1 MIENLVIVE
10 SPAKAKTIERFLG
23 PDYVVKSSFGHIRDL
38 EKKDLGIDI
47 AHNFQPK
54 YEISPDKKVVVKELK
69 QLAKEAKTVWLASD
83 EDREGEAIAWHLFEV
98 LGLKK
103 ENTKR
108 IVFHE
113 ITKDAILHAIEHPRD
128 IDKNLVDAQQA
139 RRVLDRLV
147 GFEVSPVLWKKVKPS
162 LSAGRVQSVAVKLI
176 VEREREINHF
186 EEQKYYR
193 VQGTFTCKDKEG
205 NAVSLKA
212 ELSERFRTKEETM
225 AFMELCKQA
234 EFVVRD
240 VETKPSVRKPAPP
253 FTTSTLQQEA
263 SRKLGLSV
271 SQTMSVAQKLYE
283 HGHITYMRTDSVNLS
298 QLAIKTAKAVIIDT
312 LGEKYSKPRNYATK
326 TKGAQEA
333 HEAIRPTY
341 MDKEKIEGDR
351 NEQQLYTLI
360 RKRTLASQ
368 MADAEL
374 EKTTVT
380 IAVAGKD
387 YTFEAVGEVIVFD
400 GFLKVY
406 MESQDDEKEEEQLA
420 ILPSIHQGDVLQRS
434 LIEATEQYTTHPPRY
449 TEASL
454 VKKMEALG
462 IGRPSTY
469 APTITTIQNR
479 GYILKE
485 SRDGVERQIDQIKLQ
500 GEKILET
507 KVSRVFGAEKK
518 KLFPS
523 DIGMVVTDFL
533 SNYFTNIMDYNFTA
547 KAEDALDLVAEGNEE
562 WQSMIS
568 AFYQPF
574 HANVEKTLK
583 ESERNTGEREL
594 GKDPQT
600 GETVSVRI
608 GRFGP
613 VAQIGDGE
621 NIRYAG
627 LQKGQLMETITL
639 EEALALFKFPR
650 QLGEYEGKAVTVA
663 IGRFGPYIKHD
674 QLFVSL
680 KKGVDDPGTI
690 TLETAIERIDEKREM
705 ERNRKIKEFDN
716 GIQVLNGRFGPYIAY
731 NKVNYKIPKGQDA
744 TLLTLENCLEIIEKS
759 GDTKKKTTKKVAG
772 KAATET
778 KEKKKEKKTSE
789 PGKAKRKTKK

>member
-23 PDYVVKSSFGHIRDL
+23 ENYVVKSSFGHIRDL

-47 AHNFQPK
+47 EHNFQPK
-54 YEISPDKKVVVKELK
+54 YEISPDKKAIVKELK

-113 ITKDAILHAIEHPRD
+113 ITKDAILHAINNPRD

-186 EEQKYYR
+186 VEQKYYK
-193 VQGTFTCKDKEG
+193 VTGTFETKDASG
-205 NAVSLKA
+205 NSIPLKA
-212 ELSERFRTKEETM
+212 ELSERFSTQEETVN
-225 AFMELCKQA
+225 FLEHCKKA
-234 EFVVRD
+234 TFSVSD
-240 VETKPSVRKPAPP
+240 VETKPSSRKPAPP

-263 SRKLGLSV
+263 SRKLGFSV
-271 SQTMSVAQKLYE
+271 SQTMAVAQKLYE
-283 HGHITYMRTDSVNLS
+283 QGHITYMRTDSVNLS
-298 QLAIKTAKAVIIDT
+298 QLAIGAAKAVICNT
-312 LGEKYSKPRNYATK
+312 LGEKYSKPRNFATK

-341 MDKEKIEGDR
+341 MDKETISGDK
-351 NEQQLYTLI
+351 NEQQLYSLI

-368 MADAEL
+368 MAEAEL
-374 EKTTVT
+374 EKTTIT
-380 IAVAGKD
+380 IAISGEK
-387 YTFEAVGEVIVFD
+387 YTFEAVGEVIIFD

-406 MESQDDEKEEEQLA
+406 MESFDDEKEDDEAALLPA
-420 ILPSIHQGDVLQRS
+420 IHKGDQLQRS
-434 LIEATEQYTTHPPRY
+434 LIQALEQYTTHPPRY

-479 GYILKE
+479 GYILRE
-485 SRDGVERQIDQIKLQ
+485 SRDGAERQLDQIDLKGQ
-500 GEKILET
+500 DIKVKKIN
-507 KVSRVFGAEKK
+507 RMFGAEKK

-533 SNYFTNIMDYNFTA
+533 SNYFMNIMDYNFTA
-547 KAEDALDLVAEGNEE
+547 NAEDALDHIAEGEVE
-562 WQSMIS
+562 WQSMIGT
-568 AFYQPF
+568 FYQPF

-583 ESERNTGEREL
+583 ESERNTGAREL

-600 GETVSVRI
+600 GETVVVRI

-613 VAQIGDGE
+613 MAQIGEGE
-621 NIRYAG
+621 SVRYAG
-627 LQKGQLMETITL
+627 LLKGQLMETITL
-639 EEALALFKFPR
+639 EEALDLFKFPR
-650 QLGEYEGKAVTVA
+650 QLGEFEEKPVSIG
-663 IGRFGPYIKHD
+663 IGRFGPYIKPN

-680 KKGVDDPGTI
+680 KKGIDDPGTI
-690 TLETAIERIDEKREM
+690 TLETAIERINEKREI
-705 ERNRKIKEFDN
+705 EKNRKIQEFEN
-716 GIQVLNGRFGPYIAY
+716 GVQILNGRFGPYITF
-731 NKVNYKIPKGQDA
+731 NKVNYKIPKGKEADK
-744 TLLTLENCLEIIEKS
+744 LTFEETMAIIEKG
-759 GDTKKKTTKKVAG
+759 GDCKKKTTKKTT
-772 KAATET
+772 KKET
-778 KEKKKEKKTSE
+778 KKETKKKE
-789 PGKAKRKTKK
+789 

>member
-23 PDYVVKSSFGHIRDL
+23 ENYVVKSSFGHIRDL

-47 AHNFQPK
+47 EHNFQPK
-54 YEISPDKKVVVKELK
+54 YEISPDKKAIVKELK

-113 ITKDAILHAIEHPRD
+113 ITKDAILHAINNPRD

-186 EEQKYYR
+186 VEQKYYK
-193 VQGTFTCKDKEG
+193 VTGTFETKDASG
-205 NAVSLKA
+205 NSIPLKA
-212 ELSERFRTKEETM
+212 ELSERFSTQEETVN
-225 AFMELCKQA
+225 FLEHCKKA
-234 EFVVRD
+234 TFSVSD
-240 VETKPSVRKPAPP
+240 VETKPSSRKPAPP

-263 SRKLGLSV
+263 SRKLGFSV
-271 SQTMSVAQKLYE
+271 SQTMAVAQKLYE
-283 HGHITYMRTDSVNLS
+283 QGHITYMRTDSVNLS
-298 QLAIKTAKAVIIDT
+298 QLAIGAAKAVICNT
-312 LGEKYSKPRNYATK
+312 LGEKYSKPRNFATK

-341 MDKEKIEGDR
+341 MDKESISGDK
-351 NEQQLYTLI
+351 NEQQLYSLI

-368 MADAEL
+368 MAEAEL
-374 EKTTVT
+374 EKTTIT
-380 IAVAGKD
+380 IAITGEKH
-387 YTFEAVGEVIVFD
+387 TFEAVGEVIIFD

-406 MESQDDEKEEEQLA
+406 MESFDDEKEDDETALLPA
-420 ILPSIHQGDVLQRS
+420 IHKGDQLQRS
-434 LIEATEQYTTHPPRY
+434 LIQALEQYTTHPPRY

-454 VKKMEALG
+454 VKKMETLG

-479 GYILKE
+479 GYILRE
-485 SRDGVERQIDQIKLQ
+485 SRDGTERQLDQIDLKGQ
-500 GEKILET
+500 DIKVKKI
-507 KVSRVFGAEKK
+507 SRIFGAEKK

-547 KAEDALDLVAEGNEE
+547 NAEDALDHIAEGEVE
-562 WQSMIS
+562 WQSMIGT
-568 AFYQPF
+568 FYQPF

-583 ESERNTGEREL
+583 ESERNTGAREL

-600 GETVSVRI
+600 GETVVVRI

-613 VAQIGDGE
+613 MAQIGEGE
-621 NIRYAG
+621 SVRYAG
-627 LQKGQLMETITL
+627 LLKGQLMETITL
-639 EEALALFKFPR
+639 EEALDLFKFPR
-650 QLGEYEGKAVTVA
+650 QLGEFEEKPVSVG
-663 IGRFGPYIKHD
+663 IGRFGPYIKHN

-690 TLETAIERIDEKREM
+690 TLETAIERINEKREI
-705 ERNRKIKEFDN
+705 EKNRKIQEFEN
-716 GIQVLNGRFGPYIAY
+716 GVQILNGRFRPYITF
-731 NKVNYKIPKGQDA
+731 NKVNYKIPKGKEADK
-744 TLLTLENCLEIIEKS
+744 LTFEETMEIIAKG
-759 GDTKKKTTKKVAG
+759 GDSKKKTTKKTTK
-772 KAATET
+772 KAAPKATKKET
-778 KEKKKEKKTSE
+778 KKKE
-789 PGKAKRKTKK
+789 

>member
-23 PDYVVKSSFGHIRDL
+23 ENYVVKSSFGHIRDL

-47 AHNFQPK
+47 EHNFQPK
-54 YEISPDKKVVVKELK
+54 YEISPDKKAIVKELK

-113 ITKDAILHAIEHPRD
+113 ITKDAILHAINNPRD

-186 EEQKYYR
+186 VEQKYYK
-193 VQGTFTCKDKEG
+193 VTGTFETKDANG
-205 NAVSLKA
+205 NSVPLKA
-212 ELSERFRTKEETM
+212 ELSERFSTQEETVNFLEHCKKA
-225 AFMELCKQA
+225 AFS
-234 EFVVRD
+234 VSN
-240 VETKPSVRKPAPP
+240 VETKPGSRKPAPP

-263 SRKLGLSV
+263 SRKLGFSV
-271 SQTMSVAQKLYE
+271 SQTMAVAQKLYE
-283 HGHITYMRTDSVNLS
+283 QGHITYMRTDSVNLS
-298 QLAIKTAKAVIIDT
+298 QLAIGAAKAVICNT
-312 LGEKYSKPRNYATK
+312 LGEKYSKPRNFATK

-341 MDKEKIEGDR
+341 MDKESISGDK
-351 NEQQLYTLI
+351 NEQQLYSLI

-368 MADAEL
+368 MAEAEL
-374 EKTTVT
+374 EKTTIT
-380 IAVAGKD
+380 IAITGEKH
-387 YTFEAVGEVIVFD
+387 TFEAVGEVIIFD

-406 MESQDDEKEEEQLA
+406 MESFDDEKEDDEAALLPA
-420 ILPSIHQGDVLQRS
+420 IHKGDQLQRS
-434 LIEATEQYTTHPPRY
+434 LIQALEQYTTHPPRY

-479 GYILKE
+479 GYILRE
-485 SRDGVERQIDQIKLQ
+485 SRDGTERQLDQIDLKGQ
-500 GEKILET
+500 DIKVKKI
-507 KVSRVFGAEKK
+507 SRIFGAEKK

-547 KAEDALDLVAEGNEE
+547 NAEDALDHIAEGEVE
-562 WQSMIS
+562 WQSMIGT
-568 AFYQPF
+568 FYQPF

-583 ESERNTGEREL
+583 ESERNTGAREL

-600 GETVSVRI
+600 GETVVVRI

-613 VAQIGDGE
+613 MAQIGEGE
-621 NIRYAG
+621 SVRYAG
-627 LQKGQLMETITL
+627 LLKGQLMETITL
-639 EEALALFKFPR
+639 EEALDLFKFPR
-650 QLGEYEGKAVTVA
+650 QLGEFEEKPVSVG
-663 IGRFGPYIKHD
+663 IGRFGPYIKHN

-690 TLETAIERIDEKREM
+690 TLETAIERINEKREI
-705 ERNRKIKEFDN
+705 EKNRKIQEFEN
-716 GIQVLNGRFGPYIAY
+716 GVQILNGRFGPYITF
-731 NKVNYKIPKGQDA
+731 NKVNYKIPKGKEADK
-744 TLLTLENCLEIIEKS
+744 LTFEETMEIIAKG
-759 GDTKKKTTKKVAG
+759 GDSKKKTTKKTTKKTAP
-772 KAATET
+772 KATKKET
-778 KEKKKEKKTSE
+778 KKETKKKE
-789 PGKAKRKTKK
+789 

>member
-23 PDYVVKSSFGHIRDL
+23 ENYVVKSSFGHIRDL

-47 AHNFQPK
+47 EHNFQPK
-54 YEISPDKKVVVKELK
+54 YEISPDKKAIVKELK

-113 ITKDAILHAIEHPRD
+113 ITKDAILHAINNPRD

-186 EEQKYYR
+186 VEQKYYK
-193 VQGTFTCKDKEG
+193 VTGTFETKDANG
-205 NAVSLKA
+205 NSVPLKA
-212 ELSERFRTKEETM
+212 ELSERFSTQEETVNFLEHCKKA
-225 AFMELCKQA
+225 AFS
-234 EFVVRD
+234 VSN
-240 VETKPSVRKPAPP
+240 VETKPGSRKPAPP

-263 SRKLGLSV
+263 SRKLGFSV
-271 SQTMSVAQKLYE
+271 SQTMAVAQKLYE
-283 HGHITYMRTDSVNLS
+283 QGHITYMRTDSVNLS
-298 QLAIKTAKAVIIDT
+298 QLAIGAAKTVICNT
-312 LGEKYSKPRNYATK
+312 LGEKYSKPRNFATK

-341 MDKEKIEGDR
+341 MDKESISGDK
-351 NEQQLYTLI
+351 NEQQLYSLI

-368 MADAEL
+368 MAEAEL
-374 EKTTVT
+374 EKTTIT
-380 IAVAGKD
+380 IAITGEKH
-387 YTFEAVGEVIVFD
+387 TFEAVGEVIIFD

-406 MESQDDEKEEEQLA
+406 MESFDDEKEDDEAALLPA
-420 ILPSIHQGDVLQRS
+420 IHKGDQLQRS
-434 LIEATEQYTTHPPRY
+434 LIQALEQYTTHPPRY

-479 GYILKE
+479 GYILRE
-485 SRDGVERQIDQIKLQ
+485 SRDGTERQLDQIDLKGQ
-500 GEKILET
+500 DIKVKKI
-507 KVSRVFGAEKK
+507 SRIFGAEKK

-547 KAEDALDLVAEGNEE
+547 NAEDALDHIAEGEVE
-562 WQSMIS
+562 WQSMIGT
-568 AFYQPF
+568 FYQPF

-583 ESERNTGEREL
+583 ESERNTGAREL

-613 VAQIGDGE
+613 MAQIGEGE
-621 NIRYAG
+621 SVRYAG
-627 LQKGQLMETITL
+627 LLKGQLMETITL
-639 EEALALFKFPR
+639 EEALDLFKFPR
-650 QLGEYEGKAVTVA
+650 QLGEFEEKPVSVG
-663 IGRFGPYIKHD
+663 IGRFGPYIKHN

-690 TLETAIERIDEKREM
+690 TLETAIERINEKREI
-705 ERNRKIKEFDN
+705 EKNRKIQEFEN
-716 GIQVLNGRFGPYIAY
+716 GVQILNGRFGPYITF
-731 NKVNYKIPKGQDA
+731 NKVNYKIPKGKEADK
-744 TLLTLENCLEIIEKS
+744 LTFEETMEIIAKG
-759 GDTKKKTTKKVAG
+759 GDSKKKTTKKTTK
-772 KAATET
+772 KAAPKATKKET
-778 KEKKKEKKTSE
+778 KKKE
-789 PGKAKRKTKK
+789 

>member
-23 PDYVVKSSFGHIRDL
+23 ENYVVKSSFGHIRDL

-47 AHNFQPK
+47 EHNFQPK
-54 YEISPDKKVVVKELK
+54 YEISPDKKAIVKELK

-113 ITKDAILHAIEHPRD
+113 ITKDAILHAINNPRD

-186 EEQKYYR
+186 VEQKYYK
-193 VQGTFTCKDKEG
+193 VTGTFETKDASG
-205 NAVSLKA
+205 NSIPLKA
-212 ELSERFRTKEETM
+212 ELSERFSTQEETVN
-225 AFMELCKQA
+225 FLEHCKKA
-234 EFVVRD
+234 TFSVSD
-240 VETKPSVRKPAPP
+240 VETKPSSRKPAPP

-263 SRKLGLSV
+263 SRKLGFSV
-271 SQTMSVAQKLYE
+271 SQTMAVAQKLYE
-283 HGHITYMRTDSVNLS
+283 QGHITYMRTDSVNLS
-298 QLAIKTAKAVIIDT
+298 QLAIGAAKAVICNT
-312 LGEKYSKPRNYATK
+312 LGEKYSKPRNFATK

-341 MDKEKIEGDR
+341 MDKESISGDK
-351 NEQQLYTLI
+351 NEQQLYSLI

-368 MADAEL
+368 MAEAEL
-374 EKTTVT
+374 EKTTIT
-380 IAVAGKD
+380 IAITGEKH
-387 YTFEAVGEVIVFD
+387 TFEAVGEVIIFD

-406 MESQDDEKEEEQLA
+406 MESFDDEKEDDETALLPA
-420 ILPSIHQGDVLQRS
+420 IHKGDQLQRS
-434 LIEATEQYTTHPPRY
+434 LIQALEQYTTHPPRY

-454 VKKMEALG
+454 VKKMETLG

-479 GYILKE
+479 GYILRE
-485 SRDGVERQIDQIKLQ
+485 SRDGTERQLDQIDLKGQ
-500 GEKILET
+500 DIKVKKI
-507 KVSRVFGAEKK
+507 SRIFGAEKK

-547 KAEDALDLVAEGNEE
+547 NAEDALDHIAEGEVE
-562 WQSMIS
+562 WQSMIGT
-568 AFYQPF
+568 FYQPF

-583 ESERNTGEREL
+583 ESERNTGAREL

-600 GETVSVRI
+600 GETVVVRI

-613 VAQIGDGE
+613 MAQIGEGE
-621 NIRYAG
+621 SVRYAG
-627 LQKGQLMETITL
+627 LLKGQLMETITL
-639 EEALALFKFPR
+639 EEALDLFKFPR
-650 QLGEYEGKAVTVA
+650 QLGEFEEKPVSVG
-663 IGRFGPYIKHD
+663 IGRFGPYIKHN

-690 TLETAIERIDEKREM
+690 TLETAIERINEKREI
-705 ERNRKIKEFDN
+705 EKNRKIQEFEN
-716 GIQVLNGRFGPYIAY
+716 GVQILNGRFGPYITF
-731 NKVNYKIPKGQDA
+731 NKVNYKIPKGKEADK
-744 TLLTLENCLEIIEKS
+744 LTFEETMEIIAKG
-759 GDTKKKTTKKVAG
+759 GDSKKKTTKKTTK
-772 KAATET
+772 KAAT
-778 KEKKKEKKTSE
+778 KAKKKE
-789 PGKAKRKTKK
+789 TKKKE

>member
-23 PDYVVKSSFGHIRDL
+23 ENYVVKSSFGHIRDL

-47 AHNFQPK
+47 EHNFQPK
-54 YEISPDKKVVVKELK
+54 YEISPDKKAIVKELK

-113 ITKDAILHAIEHPRD
+113 ITKDAILHAINNPRD

-186 EEQKYYR
+186 VEQKYYK
-193 VQGTFTCKDKEG
+193 VTGTFETKDANG
-205 NAVSLKA
+205 NSIPLKA
-212 ELSERFRTKEETM
+212 ELSERFSTQEETVHFLEHCKKA
-225 AFMELCKQA
+225 AFS
-234 EFVVRD
+234 VSD
-240 VETKPSVRKPAPP
+240 VETKPSSRKPAPP

-263 SRKLGLSV
+263 SRKLGFSV
-271 SQTMSVAQKLYE
+271 SQTMAVAQKLYE
-283 HGHITYMRTDSVNLS
+283 QGHVTYMRTDSVNLS
-298 QLAIKTAKAVIIDT
+298 QLAIGAAKAVICNT
-312 LGEKYSKPRNYATK
+312 LGEKYSKPRNFATK

-341 MDKEKIEGDR
+341 MDKESISGDK
-351 NEQQLYTLI
+351 NEQQLYSLI

-368 MADAEL
+368 MAEAEL
-374 EKTTVT
+374 EKTTIT
-380 IAVAGKD
+380 IAITGEKH
-387 YTFEAVGEVIVFD
+387 TFEAVGEVIVFD

-406 MESQDDEKEEEQLA
+406 MESFDDEKEDDEAALLPA
-420 ILPSIHQGDVLQRS
+420 IHKGDQLQRS
-434 LIEATEQYTTHPPRY
+434 LIQALEQYTTHPPRY

-479 GYILKE
+479 GYILRE
-485 SRDGVERQIDQIKLQ
+485 SRDGTERQLDQIDLKGQ
-500 GEKILET
+500 DIKVKKI
-507 KVSRVFGAEKK
+507 SRIFGAEKK

-547 KAEDALDLVAEGNEE
+547 NAEDALDHIAEGEVE
-562 WQSMIS
+562 WQSMIGT
-568 AFYQPF
+568 FYQPF

-583 ESERNTGEREL
+583 ESERNTGAREL

-613 VAQIGDGE
+613 MAQIGEGE
-621 NIRYAG
+621 SVRYAG
-627 LQKGQLMETITL
+627 LLKGQLMETITL
-639 EEALALFKFPR
+639 EEALDLFKFPR
-650 QLGEYEGKAVTVA
+650 QLGEFEEKPVSVG
-663 IGRFGPYIKHD
+663 IGRFGPYIKHN

-690 TLETAIERIDEKREM
+690 TLETAIERINEKREI
-705 ERNRKIKEFDN
+705 EKNRKIQEFEN
-716 GIQVLNGRFGPYIAY
+716 GVQILNGRFGPYITF
-731 NKVNYKIPKGQDA
+731 NKVNYKIPKGKEADK
-744 TLLTLENCLEIIEKS
+744 LTFEETMEIIAKG
-759 GDTKKKTTKKVAG
+759 GDSKKKTTKKTTK
-772 KAATET
+772 KAAPKATKKET
-778 KEKKKEKKTSE
+778 KKKE
-789 PGKAKRKTKK
+789 

>member
-23 PDYVVKSSFGHIRDL
+23 ENYVVKSSFGHIRDL

-47 AHNFQPK
+47 EHNFQPK
-54 YEISPDKKVVVKELK
+54 YEISPDKKAIVKELK

-113 ITKDAILHAIEHPRD
+113 ITKDAILHAINNPRD

-186 EEQKYYR
+186 VEQKYYK
-193 VQGTFTCKDKEG
+193 VTGTFETKDASG
-205 NAVSLKA
+205 NSIPLKA
-212 ELSERFRTKEETM
+212 ELSERFSTQEETVN
-225 AFMELCKQA
+225 FLEHCKKA
-234 EFVVRD
+234 TFSVSD
-240 VETKPSVRKPAPP
+240 VETKPSSRKPAPP

-263 SRKLGLSV
+263 SRKLGFSV
-271 SQTMSVAQKLYE
+271 SQTMAVAQKLYE
-283 HGHITYMRTDSVNLS
+283 QGHITYMRTDSVNLS
-298 QLAIKTAKAVIIDT
+298 QLAIGAAKAVICNT
-312 LGEKYSKPRNYATK
+312 LGEKYSKPRNFATK

-341 MDKEKIEGDR
+341 MDKETISGDK
-351 NEQQLYTLI
+351 NEQQLYSLI

-368 MADAEL
+368 MAEAEL
-374 EKTTVT
+374 EKTTIT
-380 IAVAGKD
+380 IAISGEK
-387 YTFEAVGEVIVFD
+387 YTFEAVGEVIIFD

-406 MESQDDEKEEEQLA
+406 MESFDDEKEDDEAALLPA
-420 ILPSIHQGDVLQRS
+420 IHKGDQLQRS
-434 LIEATEQYTTHPPRY
+434 LIQALEQYTTHPPRY

-479 GYILKE
+479 VYILRE
-485 SRDGVERQIDQIKLQ
+485 SRDGAERQLDQIDLKGQ
-500 GEKILET
+500 DIKVKKIN
-507 KVSRVFGAEKK
+507 RMFGAEKK

-533 SNYFTNIMDYNFTA
+533 SNYFMNIMDYNFTA
-547 KAEDALDLVAEGNEE
+547 NAEDALDHIAEGEVE
-562 WQSMIS
+562 WQAMIGT
-568 AFYQPF
+568 FYQPF

-583 ESERNTGEREL
+583 ESERNTGAREL

-600 GETVSVRI
+600 GETVVVRI

-613 VAQIGDGE
+613 MAQIGEGE
-621 NIRYAG
+621 SVRYAG
-627 LQKGQLMETITL
+627 LLKGQLMETITL
-639 EEALALFKFPR
+639 EEALDLFKFPR
-650 QLGEYEGKAVTVA
+650 QLGEFEEKPVSIG
-663 IGRFGPYIKHD
+663 IGRFGPYIKHN

-680 KKGVDDPGTI
+680 KKGIDDPGTI
-690 TLETAIERIDEKREM
+690 TLETAIERINEKREI
-705 ERNRKIKEFDN
+705 EKNRKIQEFEN
-716 GIQVLNGRFGPYIAY
+716 GVQILNGRFGPYITF
-731 NKVNYKIPKGQDA
+731 NKVNYKIPKGKEADK
-744 TLLTLENCLEIIEKS
+744 LTFEETMAIIEKG
-759 GDTKKKTTKKVAG
+759 GDSKKKTTKKTTK
-772 KAATET
+772 KAASKTTKKET
-778 KEKKKEKKTSE
+778 KKETKKKE
-789 PGKAKRKTKK
+789 

>member
-23 PDYVVKSSFGHIRDL
+23 ENYVVKSSFGHIRDL

-47 AHNFQPK
+47 EHNFQPK
-54 YEISPDKKVVVKELK
+54 YEISPDKKAIVKELK

-113 ITKDAILHAIEHPRD
+113 ITKDAILHAINNPRD

-186 EEQKYYR
+186 VEQKYYK
-193 VQGTFTCKDKEG
+193 VNGTFETKDANG
-205 NAVSLKA
+205 NSVPLKA
-212 ELSERFRTKEETM
+212 ELSERFSTQEETVNFLEHCKKA
-225 AFMELCKQA
+225 AFS
-234 EFVVRD
+234 VSN
-240 VETKPSVRKPAPP
+240 VETKPGSRKPAPP

-263 SRKLGLSV
+263 SRKLGFSV
-271 SQTMSVAQKLYE
+271 SQTMAVAQKLYE
-283 HGHITYMRTDSVNLS
+283 QGHITYMRTDSVNLS
-298 QLAIKTAKAVIIDT
+298 QLAIGAAKAVICNT
-312 LGEKYSKPRNYATK
+312 LGEKYSKPRNFATK

-341 MDKEKIEGDR
+341 MDKESISGDK
-351 NEQQLYTLI
+351 NEQQLYSLI

-368 MADAEL
+368 MAEAEL
-374 EKTTVT
+374 EKTTIT
-380 IAVAGKD
+380 IAITGEKH
-387 YTFEAVGEVIVFD
+387 TFEAVGEVIIFD

-406 MESQDDEKEEEQLA
+406 MESFDDEKEDDEAALLPA
-420 ILPSIHQGDVLQRS
+420 IHKGDQLQRS
-434 LIEATEQYTTHPPRY
+434 LIQALEQYTTHPPRY

-479 GYILKE
+479 GYILRE
-485 SRDGVERQIDQIKLQ
+485 SRDGTERQLDQIDLKGQ
-500 GEKILET
+500 DIKVKKI
-507 KVSRVFGAEKK
+507 SRIFGAEKK

-547 KAEDALDLVAEGNEE
+547 NAEDALDHIAEGEVE
-562 WQSMIS
+562 WQSMIGT
-568 AFYQPF
+568 FYQPF

-583 ESERNTGEREL
+583 ESERNTGAREL

-613 VAQIGDGE
+613 MAQIGEGE
-621 NIRYAG
+621 SVRYAG
-627 LQKGQLMETITL
+627 LLKGQLMETITL
-639 EEALALFKFPR
+639 EEALDLFKFPR
-650 QLGEYEGKAVTVA
+650 QLGEFEEKPVSVG
-663 IGRFGPYIKHD
+663 IGRFGPYIKHN

-690 TLETAIERIDEKREM
+690 TLETAIERINEKREI
-705 ERNRKIKEFDN
+705 EKNRKIQEFEN
-716 GIQVLNGRFGPYIAY
+716 GVQILNGRFGPYITF
-731 NKVNYKIPKGQDA
+731 NKVNYKIPKGKEADK
-744 TLLTLENCLEIIEKS
+744 LTFEETMEIIAKG
-759 GDTKKKTTKKVAG
+759 GDSKKKTTKKTTK
-772 KAATET
+772 KAAPKATKKET
-778 KEKKKEKKTSE
+778 KKKE
-789 PGKAKRKTKK
+789 

>member
-23 PDYVVKSSFGHIRDL
+23 ENYVVKSSFGHIRDL

-47 AHNFQPK
+47 EHNFQPK
-54 YEISPDKKVVVKELK
+54 YEISPDKKAIVKELK

-113 ITKDAILHAIEHPRD
+113 ITKDAILHAINNPRD

-186 EEQKYYR
+186 VEQKYYK
-193 VQGTFTCKDKEG
+193 VTGTFETKDASG
-205 NAVSLKA
+205 NSIPLKA
-212 ELSERFRTKEETM
+212 ELSERFSTQEETVN
-225 AFMELCKQA
+225 FLEHCKKA
-234 EFVVRD
+234 TFSVSD
-240 VETKPSVRKPAPP
+240 VETKPSSRKPAPP

-263 SRKLGLSV
+263 SRKLGFSV
-271 SQTMSVAQKLYE
+271 SQTMAVAQKLYE
-283 HGHITYMRTDSVNLS
+283 QGHITYMRTDSVNLS
-298 QLAIKTAKAVIIDT
+298 QLAIGAAKAVICNT
-312 LGEKYSKPRNYATK
+312 LGEKYSKPRNFATK

-341 MDKEKIEGDR
+341 MDKESISGDK
-351 NEQQLYTLI
+351 NEQQLYSLI

-368 MADAEL
+368 MAEAEL
-374 EKTTVT
+374 EKTTIT
-380 IAVAGKD
+380 IAITGEKH
-387 YTFEAVGEVIVFD
+387 TFEAVGEVIIFD

-406 MESQDDEKEEEQLA
+406 MESFDDEKEDDETALLPA
-420 ILPSIHQGDVLQRS
+420 IHKGDQLQRS
-434 LIEATEQYTTHPPRY
+434 LIQALEQYTTHPPRY

-454 VKKMEALG
+454 VKKMETLG

-479 GYILKE
+479 GYILRE
-485 SRDGVERQIDQIKLQ
+485 SRDGTERQLDQIDLKGQ
-500 GEKILET
+500 DIKVKKI
-507 KVSRVFGAEKK
+507 SRIFGAEKK

-547 KAEDALDLVAEGNEE
+547 NAEDALDHIAEGEVE
-562 WQSMIS
+562 WQSMIGT
-568 AFYQPF
+568 FYQPF

-583 ESERNTGEREL
+583 ESERNTGAREL

-600 GETVSVRI
+600 GENVVVRI

-613 VAQIGDGE
+613 MAQIGEGE
-621 NIRYAG
+621 SVRYAG
-627 LQKGQLMETITL
+627 LLKGQLMETITL
-639 EEALALFKFPR
+639 EEALDLFKFPR
-650 QLGEYEGKAVTVA
+650 QLGEFEEKPVSVG
-663 IGRFGPYIKHD
+663 IGRFGPYIT
-674 QLFVSL
+674 F
-680 KKGVDDPGTI
+680 
-690 TLETAIERIDEKREM
+690 
-705 ERNRKIKEFDN
+705 
-716 GIQVLNGRFGPYIAY
+716 
-731 NKVNYKIPKGQDA
+731 NKVNYKIPKGKEADK
-744 TLLTLENCLEIIEKS
+744 LTFEETMEIIAKG
-759 GDTKKKTTKKVAG
+759 GDSKKKTTKKTTK
-772 KAATET
+772 KAAPKATKKET
-778 KEKKKEKKTSE
+778 KKKE
-789 PGKAKRKTKK
+789 

>member
-23 PDYVVKSSFGHIRDL
+23 ENYVVKSSFGHIRDL

-47 AHNFQPK
+47 EHNFQPK
-54 YEISPDKKVVVKELK
+54 YEISPDKKAIVKELK

-113 ITKDAILHAIEHPRD
+113 ITKDAILHAINNPRD

-186 EEQKYYR
+186 VEQKYYK
-193 VQGTFTCKDKEG
+193 VTGTFETKDASG
-205 NAVSLKA
+205 NSIPLKA
-212 ELSERFRTKEETM
+212 ELSERFSTQEETVN
-225 AFMELCKQA
+225 FLEHCKKA
-234 EFVVRD
+234 TFSVSD
-240 VETKPSVRKPAPP
+240 VETKPSSRKPAPP

-263 SRKLGLSV
+263 SRKLGFSV
-271 SQTMSVAQKLYE
+271 SQTMAVAQKLYE
-283 HGHITYMRTDSVNLS
+283 QGHITYMRTDSVNLS
-298 QLAIKTAKAVIIDT
+298 QLAIGAAKAVICNT
-312 LGEKYSKPRNYATK
+312 LGEKYSKPRNFATK

-341 MDKEKIEGDR
+341 MDKETISGDK
-351 NEQQLYTLI
+351 NEQQLYSLI

-368 MADAEL
+368 MAEAEL
-374 EKTTVT
+374 EKTTIT
-380 IAVAGKD
+380 IAISGEK
-387 YTFEAVGEVIVFD
+387 YTFEAVGEVIIFD

-406 MESQDDEKEEEQLA
+406 MESFDDEKEDDEAALLPA
-420 ILPSIHQGDVLQRS
+420 IHKGDQLQRS
-434 LIEATEQYTTHPPRY
+434 LIQALEQYTTHPPRY

-479 GYILKE
+479 GYILRE
-485 SRDGVERQIDQIKLQ
+485 SRDGAERQLDQIDLKGQ
-500 GEKILET
+500 DIKVKKIN
-507 KVSRVFGAEKK
+507 RMFGAEKK

-533 SNYFTNIMDYNFTA
+533 SNYFMNIMDYNFTA
-547 KAEDALDLVAEGNEE
+547 NAEDALDHIAEGEVE
-562 WQSMIS
+562 WQSMIGT
-568 AFYQPF
+568 FYQPF

-583 ESERNTGEREL
+583 ESERNTGAREL

-600 GETVSVRI
+600 GETVVVRI

-613 VAQIGDGE
+613 MAQIGEGE
-621 NIRYAG
+621 SVRYAG
-627 LQKGQLMETITL
+627 LLKGQLMETITL
-639 EEALALFKFPR
+639 EEALDLFKFPR
-650 QLGEYEGKAVTVA
+650 QLGEFEEKPVSIG
-663 IGRFGPYIKHD
+663 IGRFGPYIKHN

-680 KKGVDDPGTI
+680 KKGIDDPGTI
-690 TLETAIERIDEKREM
+690 TLETAIERINEKREI
-705 ERNRKIKEFDN
+705 EKNRKIQEFEN
-716 GIQVLNGRFGPYIAY
+716 GVQILNGRFGPYITF
-731 NKVNYKIPKGQDA
+731 NKVNYKIPKGKEADK
-744 TLLTLENCLEIIEKS
+744 LTFEETMEIIAKG
-759 GDTKKKTTKKVAG
+759 GDSKKKTTKKTTK
-772 KAATET
+772 KAAPKATKKET
-778 KEKKKEKKTSE
+778 KKKE
-789 PGKAKRKTKK
+789 

>member
-23 PDYVVKSSFGHIRDL
+23 ENYVVKSSFGHIRDL

-47 AHNFQPK
+47 EHNFQPK
-54 YEISPDKKVVVKELK
+54 YEISPDKKAIVKELK

-113 ITKDAILHAIEHPRD
+113 ITKDAILHAINNPRD

-186 EEQKYYR
+186 VEQKYYK
-193 VQGTFTCKDKEG
+193 VTGTFETKDANG
-205 NAVSLKA
+205 NSVPLKA
-212 ELSERFRTKEETM
+212 ELSERFSTQEETVNFLEHCKKA
-225 AFMELCKQA
+225 AFS
-234 EFVVRD
+234 VSN
-240 VETKPSVRKPAPP
+240 VETKPGSRKPAPP

-263 SRKLGLSV
+263 SRKLGFSV
-271 SQTMSVAQKLYE
+271 SQTMAVAQKLYE
-283 HGHITYMRTDSVNLS
+283 QGHITYMRTDSVNLS
-298 QLAIKTAKAVIIDT
+298 QLAIGAAKAVICNT
-312 LGEKYSKPRNYATK
+312 LGEKYSKPRNFATK

-341 MDKEKIEGDR
+341 MDKESISGDK
-351 NEQQLYTLI
+351 NEQQLYSLI

-368 MADAEL
+368 MAEAEL
-374 EKTTVT
+374 EKTTIT
-380 IAVAGKD
+380 IAITGEKH
-387 YTFEAVGEVIVFD
+387 TFEAVGEVIIFD

-406 MESQDDEKEEEQLA
+406 MESFDDEKEDDEAALLPA
-420 ILPSIHQGDVLQRS
+420 IHKGDQLQRS
-434 LIEATEQYTTHPPRY
+434 LIQALERYTTHPPRY

-479 GYILKE
+479 GYILRE
-485 SRDGVERQIDQIKLQ
+485 SRDGTERQLDQIDLKGQ
-500 GEKILET
+500 DIKVKKI
-507 KVSRVFGAEKK
+507 SRIFGAEKK

-547 KAEDALDLVAEGNEE
+547 NAEDALDHIAEGEVE
-562 WQSMIS
+562 WQSMIGT
-568 AFYQPF
+568 FYQPF

-583 ESERNTGEREL
+583 ESERNTGAREL

-613 VAQIGDGE
+613 MAQIGEGE
-621 NIRYAG
+621 SVRYAG
-627 LQKGQLMETITL
+627 LLKGQLMETITL
-639 EEALALFKFPR
+639 EEALDLFKFPR
-650 QLGEYEGKAVTVA
+650 QLGEFEEKPVSVG
-663 IGRFGPYIKHD
+663 IGRFGPYIKHN

-690 TLETAIERIDEKREM
+690 TLETAIERINEKREI
-705 ERNRKIKEFDN
+705 EKNRKIQEFEN
-716 GIQVLNGRFGPYIAY
+716 GVQILNGRFGPYITF
-731 NKVNYKIPKGQDA
+731 NKVNYKIPKGKEADK
-744 TLLTLENCLEIIEKS
+744 LTFEETMEIIAKG
-759 GDTKKKTTKKVAG
+759 GDSKKKTTKKTTK
-772 KAATET
+772 KAAPKATKKET
-778 KEKKKEKKTSE
+778 KKKE
-789 PGKAKRKTKK
+789 

>member
-23 PDYVVKSSFGHIRDL
+23 KDYVVKSSFGHIRDL

-47 AHNFQPK
+47 EHNFQPK
-54 YEISPDKKVVVKELK
+54 YEISPDKKAIVKELK

-98 LGLKK
+98 LGLKM

-113 ITKDAILHAIEHPRD
+113 ITKDAILHAINNPRD

-162 LSAGRVQSVAVKLI
+162 LSAGRVQSVAVRLI
-176 VEREREINHF
+176 VDREREINHF
-186 EEQKYYR
+186 VEQKYYK
-193 VQGTFTCKDKEG
+193 VIGSFETQDANG
-205 NAVSLKA
+205 NTVPLKA
-212 ELSERFRTKEETM
+212 ELSERFSTQEATL
-225 AFMELCKQA
+225 AFLEACKSA
-234 EFVVRD
+234 SFTVSD
-240 VETKPSVRKPAPP
+240 VETKPTSRKPAPP

-263 SRKLGLSV
+263 SRKLGFSV
-271 SQTMSVAQKLYE
+271 SQTMAVAQKLYE
-283 HGHITYMRTDSVNLS
+283 QGSITYMRTDSVNLS
-298 QLAIKTAKAVIIDT
+298 QLAIGAAKAVICNT

-341 MDKEKIEGDR
+341 MDKETIEGDR
-351 NEQQLYTLI
+351 NEQQLYALI

-380 IAVAGKD
+380 IIISGEK
-387 YTFEAVGEVIVFD
+387 YTFEAEGEVIIFD

-406 MESQDDEKEEEQLA
+406 MESFDDEKEDDEAALLPA
-420 ILPSIHQGDVLQRS
+420 IRKGDQLQRS
-434 LIEATEQYTTHPPRY
+434 LIQAQEQYTSHPPRY

-454 VKKMEALG
+454 VKKMENLG

-479 GYILKE
+479 GYILRE
-485 SRDGVERQIDQIKLQ
+485 SRDGVERELDQIDLKGQNIKIK
-500 GEKILET
+500 KIKKT
-507 KVSRVFGAEKK
+507 FGAEKK

-533 SNYFTNIMDYNFTA
+533 SQYFNDIMDYNFTA
-547 KAEDALDLVAEGNEE
+547 NAEDALDHIAEGEVE
-562 WQSMIS
+562 WQSMIGT
-568 AFYQPF
+568 FYKPF

-583 ESERNTGEREL
+583 ESERNRGEREL
-594 GKDPQT
+594 GTEPQT
-600 GETVSVRI
+600 GEKVSVRI

-613 VAQIGDGE
+613 MAQIGEGE
-621 NIRYAG
+621 NVRYAG
-627 LQKGQLMETITL
+627 LLKGQLMETITL
-639 EEALALFKFPR
+639 EEALDLFKFPR
-650 QLGEYEGKAVTVA
+650 QLGEFEDKPVSVG
-663 IGRFGPYIKHD
+663 IGRFGPYIKHN

-680 KKGVDDPGTI
+680 KKGVDEPGTI
-690 TLETAIERIDEKREM
+690 TLETAIERINEKREI
-705 ERNRKIKEFDN
+705 EKNRKIKEFEN
-716 GIQVLNGRFGPYIAY
+716 GAQILNGRFGPYISF
-731 NKVNYKIPKGQDA
+731 NKENYKIPKGQEA
-744 TLLTLENCLEIIEKS
+744 AALTYEETMAIIQKGS
-759 GDTKKKTTKKVAG
+759 DSKKKPAKKTTKKTTA
-772 KAATET
+772 KTTE
-778 KEKKKEKKTSE
+778 
-789 PGKAKRKTKK
+789 KTKKTTTKKQTKKSE

>member
-23 PDYVVKSSFGHIRDL
+23 KDYVVKSSFGHIRDL

-47 AHNFQPK
+47 EHNFQPQ
-54 YEISPDKKVVVKELK
+54 YEISPDKKAIVKELK

-113 ITKDAILHAIEHPRD
+113 ITKDAILHAINNPRD
-128 IDKNLVDAQQA
+128 IDGNLVNAQQA

-186 EEQKYYR
+186 EEQKYYK
-193 VQGTFTCKDKEG
+193 VIGTFETKDANG
-205 NAVSLKA
+205 NITPLKA
-212 ELSERFRTKEETM
+212 ELSERFSTREETLKFLE
-225 AFMELCKQA
+225 ACKEA
-234 EFVVRD
+234 SFSVSDVVTRP
-240 VETKPSVRKPAPP
+240 TSRKPAPP

-263 SRKLGLSV
+263 SRKLGFSV

-283 HGHITYMRTDSVNLS
+283 QGSITYMRTDSVNLS
-298 QLAIKTAKAVIIDT
+298 QLAIGAAKAVICNT
-312 LGEKYSKPRNYATK
+312 LGEKYSKPRNFATK

-341 MDKEKIEGDR
+341 MDKESISGDK
-351 NEQQLYTLI
+351 NEQQLYSLI

-368 MADAEL
+368 MAEAEL
-374 EKTTVT
+374 EKTTIT
-380 IAVAGKD
+380 IAITGEKH
-387 YTFEAVGEVIVFD
+387 TFEAVGEVIIFD

-406 MESQDDEKEEEQLA
+406 MESFDDEKEDDEAALLPA
-420 ILPSIHQGDVLQRS
+420 IHKGDQLQRS
-434 LIEATEQYTTHPPRY
+434 LIQALEQYTTHPPRY

-479 GYILKE
+479 GYILRE
-485 SRDGVERQIDQIKLQ
+485 SRDGVERQLDQIDLKGQ
-500 GEKILET
+500 DIKVKKIN
-507 KVSRVFGAEKK
+507 RMFGAEKK

-533 SNYFTNIMDYNFTA
+533 SNYFMNIMDYNFTA
-547 KAEDALDLVAEGNEE
+547 NAEDALDHIAEGEVE
-562 WQSMIS
+562 WQSMIGT
-568 AFYQPF
+568 FYQPF

-583 ESERNTGEREL
+583 ESERNTGAREL

-600 GETVSVRI
+600 GETVVVRI

-613 VAQIGDGE
+613 MAQIGEGE
-621 NIRYAG
+621 SVRYAG
-627 LQKGQLMETITL
+627 LLKGQLMETITL
-639 EEALALFKFPR
+639 EEALDLFKFPR
-650 QLGEYEGKAVTVA
+650 QLGEFEEKPVSIG
-663 IGRFGPYIKHD
+663 IGRFGPYIKHN

-680 KKGVDDPGTI
+680 KKGIDDPGTI
-690 TLETAIERIDEKREM
+690 TLETAIERINEKREI
-705 ERNRKIKEFDN
+705 EKNRKIQEFEN
-716 GIQVLNGRFGPYIAY
+716 GVQILNGRFGPYITF
-731 NKVNYKIPKGQDA
+731 NKVNYKIPKGKEADK
-744 TLLTLENCLEIIEKS
+744 LTFEETMAIIEKG
-759 GDTKKKTTKKVAG
+759 GDSKKKTTKKTTK
-772 KAATET
+772 KAASKTTKKET
-778 KEKKKEKKTSE
+778 KKETKKKE
-789 PGKAKRKTKK
+789 

>member
-23 PDYVVKSSFGHIRDL
+23 ENYVVKSSFGHIRDL

-47 AHNFQPK
+47 EHNFQPK
-54 YEISPDKKVVVKELK
+54 YEISPDKKAIVKELK

-113 ITKDAILHAIEHPRD
+113 ITKDAILHAINNPRD

-186 EEQKYYR
+186 VEQKYYK
-193 VQGTFTCKDKEG
+193 VTGTFETKDANG
-205 NAVSLKA
+205 NSVPLKA
-212 ELSERFRTKEETM
+212 ELSERFSTQEETVNFLEHCKKA
-225 AFMELCKQA
+225 AFS
-234 EFVVRD
+234 VSN
-240 VETKPSVRKPAPP
+240 VETKPGSRKPAPP

-263 SRKLGLSV
+263 SRKLGFSV
-271 SQTMSVAQKLYE
+271 SQTMAVAQKLYE
-283 HGHITYMRTDSVNLS
+283 QGHITYMRTASVNLS
-298 QLAIKTAKAVIIDT
+298 QLAIGAAKAVICNT
-312 LGEKYSKPRNYATK
+312 LGEKYSKPRNFATK

-341 MDKEKIEGDR
+341 TDKESISGDK
-351 NEQQLYTLI
+351 NEQQLYSLI

-368 MADAEL
+368 MAEAEL
-374 EKTTVT
+374 EKTTIT
-380 IAVAGKD
+380 IAITGEKH
-387 YTFEAVGEVIVFD
+387 TFEAVGEVIIFD

-406 MESQDDEKEEEQLA
+406 MESFDDEKEDDEAALLPA
-420 ILPSIHQGDVLQRS
+420 IHKGDQLQRS
-434 LIEATEQYTTHPPRY
+434 LIQALEQYTTHPPRY

-479 GYILKE
+479 GYILRE
-485 SRDGVERQIDQIKLQ
+485 SRDGTERQLDQIDLKGQ
-500 GEKILET
+500 DIKVKKI
-507 KVSRVFGAEKK
+507 SRIFGAEKK

-547 KAEDALDLVAEGNEE
+547 NAEDALDHIAEGEVE
-562 WQSMIS
+562 WQSMIGT
-568 AFYQPF
+568 FYQPF

-583 ESERNTGEREL
+583 ESERNTGAREL

-613 VAQIGDGE
+613 MAQIGEGE
-621 NIRYAG
+621 SVRYAG
-627 LQKGQLMETITL
+627 LLKGQLMETITL
-639 EEALALFKFPR
+639 EEALDLFKFPR
-650 QLGEYEGKAVTVA
+650 QLGEFEEKPVSVG
-663 IGRFGPYIKHD
+663 IGRFGPYIKHN

-690 TLETAIERIDEKREM
+690 TLETAIERINEKREI
-705 ERNRKIKEFDN
+705 EKNRKIQEFEN
-716 GIQVLNGRFGPYIAY
+716 GVQILNGRFGPYITF
-731 NKVNYKIPKGQDA
+731 NKVNYKIPKGKEADK
-744 TLLTLENCLEIIEKS
+744 LTFEETMEIIAKG
-759 GDTKKKTTKKVAG
+759 GDSKKKTTKKTTK
-772 KAATET
+772 KAAPKATKKET
-778 KEKKKEKKTSE
+778 KKKE
-789 PGKAKRKTKK
+789 